1 MVIFDSYVNVYWR
14 VQITWEKAPEKA
26 PAHPSNLSAPT
37 DPNYFEFNGILMGFP
52 WLIMVNHG

>member
-1 MVIFDSYVNVYWR
+1 MQTF
-14 VQITWEKAPEKA
+14 TEKAPEKA

-37 DPNYFEFNGILMGFP
+37 DPNYPEFNGILMGFP